1 MRGLRAMGYGYG
13 PKRKP
18 KKRGEEKLMKAHG
31 KRQSKRHMREMR
43 RHMKQG
49 KGFGQAHRAAMR
61 SVGR

>member
-31 KRQSKRHMREMR
+31 KRQSKR
-43 RHMKQG
+43 QY
-49 KGFGQAHRAAMR
+49 QTVNYAQVAM
-61 SVGR
+61 